1 MILKQIEKE
10 YNSKATTV
18 SDPEILTPEVIDA
31 YLDGVEIP
39 KLQQVI
45 NSYVEYDI
53 LEYFRTNN
61 FLLVDSDI
69 KLYLTSYYRSNNPQ
83 DLYLLELDPNY
94 NILFNELPADA
105 EYYFNTNSYK
115 YTPYYN
121 DEGDETLDFL
131 TWTILQLTAE
141 GSNWKTEIND
151 ADILQAIKQQD
162 KRQQQ
167 IIRTANYIE
176 LFNDIKTTYKKIIK
190 ELLTEADRNLGE
202 IFFEEII
209 IPAQDAALEYITQE
223 HTGTPFTEL
232 I

>member
-1 MILKQIEKE
+1 MVLKQIEKE
-10 YNSKATTV
+10 YNNKATTV
-18 SDPEILTPEVIDA
+18 TDPEILTPEVINA

-45 NSYVEYDI
+45 DSYVEYDI

-69 KLYLTSYYRSNNPQ
+69 KLYLTSYYRSENPT
-83 DLYLLELDPNY
+83 DNYILELNPNY

-105 EYYFNTNSYK
+105 EYYFNTNSYN

-121 DEGDETLDFL
+121 EGDETLDLL
-131 TWTILQLTAE
+131 TWTILKLTE
-141 GSNWKTEIND
+141 GPDWKTEIND

-167 IIRTANYIE
+167 IIRTANYNE
-176 LFNDIKTTYKKIIK
+176 LFTDIKETYKKIIQ
-190 ELLTEADRNLGE
+190 ELLTEADRNLSE
-202 IFFEEII
+202 VFYEEII
-209 IPAQDAALEYITQE
+209 IPAEDAALEYIKQE
-223 HTGTPFTEL
+223 YTGTLFTEL